1 MINLDKIMLK
11 YILKLSKIFIM
22 NYKIATYITAYK
34 DTLVLNQCLTGIN
47 NQTYSISKTFIIDNS
62 EKLIINSKNPNLM
75 IKHHPENIGI
85 GAGIKEALEFAIAK
99 NYDFLWTF
107 DQDSIPTPNCLEILL
122 NTYEKLNKEDFQ
134 IGIIAPTAI
143 DQSNNKIVEGASF
156 NNDIF
161 MGYTPENPNFH
172 YECDAPITSGSL
184 ISLKAAKMIDPPRS
198 DLFIDGVDLDYG
210 YRLKQKGFHNIIVP
224 TAIMYH
230 NFGNPK
236 TVKFF
241 NQELIFQQYSA
252 LRHYYI
258 CRNHTYLETRF
269 AQNFYKLTSSLK
281 RLKYMI
287 YTIIK
292 IVVYDQEQTLI
303 KIYACLLG
311 TFHGFIGKLGKIWS

>member
-1 MINLDKIMLK
+1 MLK
-11 YILKLSKIFIM
+11 HFVNKKILI
-22 NYKIATYITAYK
+22 YITFYQDK
-34 DTLVLNQCLTGIN
+34 FGVNQCLTGIH
-47 NQTYSISKTFIIDNS
+47 NQTYSIGKTFIIDNS
-62 EKLIINSKNPNLM
+62 EKLIINTNNPDLI
-75 IKHHPENIGI
+75 IKHYPENIGI
-85 GAGIKEALEFAIAK
+85 GAGIKEALEFAIVE
-99 NYDFLWTF
+99 NYDFVWTF

-122 NTYEKLNKEDFQ
+122 NNYENLNKEDFQ

-156 NNDIF
+156 NKDIF
-161 MGYTPENPNFH
+161 MGYTPKNPNLP

-198 DLFIDGVDLDYG
+198 DLFIDGVDLDFG

-224 TAIMYH
+224 DAIMYH

-252 LRHYYI
+252 LRYYYI

-269 AQNFYKLTSSLK
+269 AQNFYKLTSTLK

-292 IVVYDQEQTLI
+292 IMLYDRDQTLI

-311 TFHGFIGKLGKIWS
+311 TFHGFIGKLGKLWS